1 VSSSVAAACHND
13 LLAELIGAACDA
25 RNLADRLHHA
35 TGDPALASAVRRLDE
50 AAADLERVTLRPRL
64 RLVRDE

>member
-1 VSSSVAAACHND
+1 MTKFVAAARHED
-13 LLAELIGAACDA
+13 QLGELLGAAYDA
-25 RNLADRLHHA
+25 RALADRLHHT

-64 RLVRDE
+64 RLV